1 MTNEPPKGL
10 KSNLL
15 VSYSGDLISDNTFFE
30 GNTKGFEF
38 KKMIFGLCF
47 FHAVIQERRT
57 YGPLGWNIFY
67 DFNQSDLRISIS

>member
-15 VSYSGDLISDNTFFE
+15 VSYSGDLISDNSFFE
-30 GNTKGFEF
+30 GNTKGLEF